1 MLPRDDLRAIVVIAV
16 LLLIFA
22 VIATA
27 VSVDATAGFDRAV
40 LLSLREAA
48 NRGRPSGPEW
58 LVEAA
63 RDFTSLG
70 SVIVVLL
77 FTGTVAGYWLLTEK
91 RRSGTL
97 LVASVVGA
105 LLLNDL
111 LKLIFDRARPD
122 AILQSAR
129 VFTAGFPS
137 GHAALSFA
145 AYFSAAALISREQHH
160 ASRTFLIG
168 VAAGVVA
175 LIGFSRLY
183 LGLHYPTDIA
193 AGWCVGAI
201 WLLFCRWLLGR
212 V

>member
-1 MLPRDDLRAIVVIAV
+1 MFADYTLRAIIAIAV
-16 LLLIFA
+16 LLLIFT

-27 VSVDATAGFDRAV
+27 VSLDATAGFDRVV
-40 LLSLREAA
+40 LLSLRAA
-48 NRGRPSGPEW
+48 NRARPSGPEW

-70 SVIVVLL
+70 SVIVVIL
-77 FTGTVAGYWLLTEK
+77 FTGTVAGYWLLTGN
-91 RRSGTL
+91 RRSATL
-97 LVASVVGA
+97 LLASVIGA

-137 GHAALSFA
+137 GHAALSLA
-145 AYFSAAALISREQHH
+145 AYFSAAALIPREQQH

-175 LIGFSRLY
+175 LIGF
-183 LGLHYPTDIA
+183 
-193 AGWCVGAI
+193 
-201 WLLFCRWLLGR
+201 
-212 V
+212 

>member
-1 MLPRDDLRAIVVIAV
+1 MLARNDLRAIIAISV
-16 LLLIFA
+16 SLLIFTA
-22 VIATA
+22 IATA
-27 VSVDATAGFDRAV
+27 VSLDATAGFDRAV
-40 LLSLREAA
+40 LLSLRAA
-48 NRGRPSGPEW
+48 NRARPLGPEW

-63 RDFTSLG
+63 QDFTSLG

-77 FTGTVAGYWLLTEK
+77 FTGTVAGYWLLAGN
-91 RRSGTL
+91 RRSATL
-97 LVASVVGA
+97 LLASVIGA

-137 GHAALSFA
+137 GHAALSLA
-145 AYFSAAALISREQHH
+145 AYLSAAALIARERP
-160 ASRTFLIG
+160 ASRIFLIG

-183 LGLHYPTDIA
+183 LGLHYPTDVA

-201 WLLFCRWLLGR
+201 WLLFCRWLLRR